1 MTDLVD
7 VHLIAERL
15 DVPVNNV
22 RKWRQRD
29 ILPAVDYPQ
38 LRSPVWNWGTIRTWA
53 ESTGRLEPVDN
64 A

>member
-29 ILPAVDYPQ
+29 ILPAVDYPR
-38 LRSPVWNWGTIRTWA
+38 LRSPVWNWVTIRKWA
-53 ESTGRLEPVDN
+53 ETTGRLDN